1 MNGGQLTLAI
11 YAALILI
18 GAGMGF
24 KAGSKAS
31 LIAGGSSGLL
41 LLVAYLV
48 SRAHLKIG
56 LWLGAVL
63 AFAIGGGMVGRWI
76 STGKLFPA
84 GATAILSAVAF
95 VLLVYYAIQSRTK
108 P

>member
-1 MNGGQLTLAI
+1 MHGGQLVLVV
-11 YAALILI
+11 YALLILV

-31 LIAGGSSGLL
+31 LIAGGSSGLM
-41 LLVAYLV
+41 LVAAYVL
-48 SRAHLKIG
+48 SRFHLGAG

-63 AFAIGGGMVGRWI
+63 ALAIGGGMVGRWV

-84 GATAILSAVAF
+84 GATAILSGVACA
-95 VLLVYYAIQSRTK
+95 LLVFFAIQSRG
-108 P
+108 

>member
-24 KAGSKAS
+24 RAGSKAS
-31 LIAGGSSGLL
+31 LIAGGASGLL
-41 LLVAYLV
+41 LVAAYVV
-48 SRAHLKIG
+48 SRAHLTAG
-56 LWLGAVL
+56 LWFGAVVAL
-63 AFAIGGGMVGRWI
+63 AVGGSMVGRWI

-84 GATAILSAVAF
+84 GATAIMSGIAL
-95 VLLVYYAIQSRTK
+95 VLLVYFAITSRGA
-108 P
+108 